1 MKFSNALTALIN
13 AVKALENF
21 KMDYDDENTGVQIMR
36 RALEVP
42 MKKIASNAGEDGAVI
57 IQEVRRLQ
65 KEKNNLR
72 IGYNVNNGQYG
83 DMIEAGIPDPAKVT
97 RGAVSNAA
105 SIASMILTTEALIT
119 DVKED
124 NPMPQM
130 PQGGGMDF

>member
-1 MKFSNALTALIN
+1 MLSASPN
-13 AVKALENF
+13 
-21 KMDYDDENTGVQIMR
+21 DENTGVQIMR

-65 KEKNNLR
+65 KEHNNPR
-72 IGYNVNNGQYG
+72 IGYNVNNGKYG

-119 DVKED
+119 DVKEE
-124 NPMPQM
+124 NSMPQM
-130 PQGGGMDF
+130 PQGGGMDY

>member
-1 MKFSNALTALIN
+1 
-13 AVKALENF
+13 
-21 KMDYDDENTGVQIMR
+21 
-36 RALEVP
+36 

-65 KEKNNLR
+65 KEKNNPR
-72 IGYNVNNGQYG
+72 IGYNVNSSQYV

-97 RGAVSNAA
+97 RGAVANAA